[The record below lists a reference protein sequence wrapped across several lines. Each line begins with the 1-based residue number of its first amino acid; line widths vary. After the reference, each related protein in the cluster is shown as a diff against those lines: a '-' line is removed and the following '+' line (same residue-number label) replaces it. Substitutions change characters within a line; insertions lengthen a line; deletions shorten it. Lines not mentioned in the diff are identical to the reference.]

1 MAEVGMAFLSSFLG
15 VIFNKMASP
24 VVVDFICR
32 QKSTDELLKKME
44 ISLRSMNMVLE
55 DAEEKEVTNPNV
67 KMWIDDPKDV
77 AYTAEDILDE
87 IATEALQRQLLVE
100 FKPVA
105 GKVRNFISSTSLDPF
120 IHRLEPKIQEVV
132 LDRLEHLAKQKDLMG
147 LQVGVGGKQYPER
160 LTTSYVVE
168 SDTFGT
174 GEDKKKVIDLLLS
187 SDAGGNEMCVI
198 AIVGMG
204 GIGKTTLAQLVYN
217 ESSVK
222 QHFDLKIWFCVSE
235 EFVMPNVEKS
245 IIEAATLLP
254 CPKFENPEQLQ
265 VTLEKNL
272 SG

>member
-105 GKVRNFISSTSLDPF
+105 GKEDLIDREITINKFYSGSLTAF
-120 IHRLEPKIQEVV
+120 RIWRMITINK
-132 LDRLEHLAKQKDLMG
+132 
-147 LQVGVGGKQYPER
+147 
-160 LTTSYVVE
+160 
-168 SDTFGT
+168 FW
-174 GEDKKKVIDLLLS
+174 
-187 SDAGGNEMCVI
+187 
-198 AIVGMG
+198 
-204 GIGKTTLAQLVYN
+204 AQLFFHVY
-217 ESSVK
+217 
-222 QHFDLKIWFCVSE
+222 LKF
-235 EFVMPNVEKS
+235 
-245 IIEAATLLP
+245 TLM
-254 CPKFENPEQLQ
+254 NYS
-265 VTLEKNL
+265 NL
-272 SG
+272 